1 MFSHTKQF
9 QYNAQPDAPDPIFA
23 KQMQELLGGQWGEM
37 SVMNGYLF
45 QGWNCRG
52 PAKYRDMIMDI
63 ATEEIGHVEMIATMI
78 ARLLEKSPVEAEEAV
93 AGDGSGVLSSIMGG
107 DGDRQEVILSAMNP
121 QHYIVAGLGATPRD
135 SQGNPWNANYVI
147 SSGNLLAD
155 FRYNVTAESQGRL
168 QASRLYNLTR
178 DAGVRDML
186 AFLIARDH
194 VHQNQWLAA
203 IEELKADGI
212 DETPVPVTFPL
223 QNEHQQFAYKFMN
236 FSEGEESAQGDA
248 GRTARLPTAGATSS
262 TWRSRR
268 RWAPSWQSFRRSTR
282 GSTARP
288 SSRRSPLLNPDGASC
303 SRRVGRGGSTPLRP
317 SVLSPGGVVSRRRPV
332 ASGMLRSRAVFVS
345 KTKREKVLS

>member
-45 QGWNCRG
+45 QGFNCRG

-93 AGDGSGVLSSIMGG
+93 AGDGSGVLGSIMGG
-107 DGDRQEVILSAMNP
+107 NGDQQELILSAMNP

-135 SQGNPWNANYVI
+135 SMGNPWSAAYII

-168 QASRLYNLTR
+168 QASRLYNLTQ

-194 VHQNQWLAA
+194 MHQNQWLAA

-223 QNEHQQFAYKFMN
+223 ANEHQQFAYRFMN
-236 FSEGEESAQGDA
+236 FSEGEESAQG
-248 GRTARLPTAGATSS
+248 
-262 TWRSRR
+262 
-268 RWAPSWQSFRRSTR
+268 RWANGP
-282 GSTARP
+282 A
-288 SSRRSPLLNPDGASC
+288 PDGGGNFEYVESPQAHGPVMNELPAVDP
-303 SRRVGRGGSTPLRP
+303 RVYSTPKQP
-317 SVLSPGGVVSRRRPV
+317 TPP
-332 ASGMLRSRAVFVS
+332 ASS
-345 KTKREKVLS
+345 